1 MGRVWPDED
10 TDGGMSDDQ
19 RGALRASDKGRDAFE
34 VGRNVKRPC

>member
-1 MGRVWPDED
+1 MGRMWLDED

-19 RGALRASDKGRDAFE
+19 RRALRAADKGREAFD